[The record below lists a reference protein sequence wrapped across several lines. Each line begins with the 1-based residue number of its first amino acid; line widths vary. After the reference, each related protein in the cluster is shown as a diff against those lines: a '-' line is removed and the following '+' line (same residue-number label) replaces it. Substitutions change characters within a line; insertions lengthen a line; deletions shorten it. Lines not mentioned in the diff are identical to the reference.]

1 MKDTSRKPVKT
12 GHKWKTLIKKT
23 CENWAGMNN
32 TYQTCEYLAEM
43 KDTYQ
48 EKL

>member
-1 MKDTSRKPVKT
+1 MLTRHCQHIPILMKI
-12 GHKWKTLIKKT
+12 GQTLIKKT
-23 CENWAGMNN
+23 CENWA
-32 TYQTCEYLAEM
+32 EM